1 MGEKKMEYN
10 YRAIVERVY
19 NSQSRYRT
27 LNEWEND
34 FISNIYDGRFSD
46 FTSNQKIKILEI
58 NRKMLERI

>member
-1 MGEKKMEYN
+1 MDYN

-34 FISNIYDGRFSD
+34 FISNVYDNRFSD